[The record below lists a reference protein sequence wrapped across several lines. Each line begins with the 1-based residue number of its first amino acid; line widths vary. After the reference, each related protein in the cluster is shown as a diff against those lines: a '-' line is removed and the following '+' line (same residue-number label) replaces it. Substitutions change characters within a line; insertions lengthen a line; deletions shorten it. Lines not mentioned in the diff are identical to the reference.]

1 MITRRSRFL
10 LLACTAFA
18 VFSFVSEASAQDAA
32 LQESTVLRPISLKGT
47 RVSNPGGATDTP
59 LATQTTQAQIEN
71 KQITNIEDLG
81 RVLEPGVNFN
91 RSTGAINIRGLE
103 GNRVLTTIDGIPTPF
118 IDDVTRS
125 ATGGVDAFDFGSL
138 SSVDVVRGADS
149 SRAGP
154 GALGGVLGLRT
165 LEPEDLIQE
174 GRDWGGIAKTGYDG
188 SDTSGFGSLGVAK
201 KIENTSILFQGG
213 YKKGQER
220 KSNGDIDALF
230 TARTEANPSDYD
242 QYNLLFKLRHEFEE
256 GHMFGL
262 TAERFRRDRDTEVRT
277 SQSAIGN
284 YRAGDYDGIKDLDR
298 DRISLDYKYESQS
311 EDSPVDRA
319 WASLYY
325 MKQRTLDGYD
335 GYRSTSVRGPIA
347 RRNEYEQ
354 DSFGLI
360 GALEKEIDAG
370 LLDHKLT
377 FGFDL
382 ARMTS
387 EQYSGGY
394 DNCPAEISPGV
405 YPIGFSA
412 CANLHTNQADT
423 PKVDTSRI
431 GFYLDDEIGFENSAF
446 TLTPGVRFDWVRHE
460 PKMTAAYDNNASD
473 PALPGGF
480 EDFAVSPK
488 VRVGYDVNED
498 VELFAQW
505 AMAFRAP
512 TAGELYSVFGGP
524 GTYLRLGNA
533 DLESETSNG
542 FEVGANLGDQDFGGR
557 INLFYNRY
565 KNFIDTRS
573 FTDAETIA
581 AGYDPADFPSG
592 ISGYQN
598 IARARIYGVEASIQ
612 KTFASGFRIGGGL
625 AFARGEDLDRDTF
638 LRSVAPLKAVASFGY
653 DTEFWGVGVDVIGVK
668 RSKADDGLG
677 GNYFRTPGYGIVDL
691 TAWWEPE
698 QVKGLKIN
706 AGIYNLFDKTYY
718 DYASVRTNTA
728 AQAREFYS
736 EPGRSFKISL
746 TQRF

>member
-1 MITRRSRFL
+1 M
-10 LLACTAFA
+10 
-18 VFSFVSEASAQDAA
+18 
-32 LQESTVLRPISLKGT
+32 
-47 RVSNPGGATDTP
+47 
-59 LATQTTQAQIEN
+59 
-71 KQITNIEDLG
+71 
-81 RVLEPGVNFN
+81 
-91 RSTGAINIRGLE
+91 
-103 GNRVLTTIDGIPTPF
+103 
-118 IDDVTRS
+118 
-125 ATGGVDAFDFGSL
+125 
-138 SSVDVVRGADS
+138 
-149 SRAGP
+149 
-154 GALGGVLGLRT
+154 
-165 LEPEDLIQE
+165 
-174 GRDWGGIAKTGYDG
+174 
-188 SDTSGFGSLGVAK
+188 
-201 KIENTSILFQGG
+201 
-213 YKKGQER
+213 
-220 KSNGDIDALF
+220 
-230 TARTEANPSDYD
+230 
-242 QYNLLFKLRHEFEE
+242 
-256 GHMFGL
+256 
-262 TAERFRRDRDTEVRT
+262 
-277 SQSAIGN
+277 
-284 YRAGDYDGIKDLDR
+284 
-298 DRISLDYKYESQS
+298 
-311 EDSPVDRA
+311 
-319 WASLYY
+319 
-325 MKQRTLDGYD
+325 
-335 GYRSTSVRGPIA
+335 GPIA

-354 DSFGLI
+354 ESFGLV
-360 GALEKEIDAG
+360 GAAEKEIDAG

-382 ARMTS
+382 SRMTS

-557 INLFYNRY
+557 VNLFYNRY

-573 FTDAETIA
+573 FTNAEAIA
-581 AGYDPADFPSG
+581 AGYDPADFPFG
-592 ISGYQN
+592 VSGYQN
-598 IARARIYGVEASIQ
+598 IARARIYGVEASVH

-625 AFARGEDLDRDTF
+625 AYARGEDLDRDTF